1 MFYLPSKKSL
11 KLALAGDLF
20 DPLTTAKLSRVGL
33 EPNLSRMLEQDRKRS
48 ESVTAPGTTSAVS
61 GKCKK
66 FVKISILVVRKI

>member
-33 EPNLSRMLEQDRKRS
+33 EPNLSRMLEQERNRS
-48 ESVTAPGTTSAVS
+48 ESVTAPVTTRGSVGRGES
-61 GKCKK
+61 Q
-66 FVKISILVVRKI
+66 INS

>member
-33 EPNLSRMLEQDRKRS
+33 EPNLSRMLEQERNRS
-48 ESVTAPGTTSAVS
+48 ESVTAP
-61 GKCKK
+61 
-66 FVKISILVVRKI
+66 VRKFSSGLVFRKIRSVCLHYIH